1 MHYLDTM
8 GGRISAAREAS
19 ALTVAQAA
27 RRLGV
32 KTATLNNWENDRS
45 EPRANRLTMLAGLLN
60 VSPMWLITG
69 RGEGVSEPDMPLEVA
84 QVKTALEQVVAQQAL
99 LSEAVERLKTAIS
112 RMDGSA
118 DFEAKLEEAEEAA
131 ESGGISE
138 AA

>member
-8 GGRISAAREAS
+8 GGRISAAREAA

-84 QVKTALEQVVAQQAL
+84 QVKTALEQVIAQQSL
-99 LSEAVERLKTAIS
+99 LTEAVERLKTAVS

>member
-8 GGRISAAREAS
+8 GGRISAAREA
-19 ALTVAQAA
+19 AGLTVAQAA

-32 KTATLNNWENDRS
+32 KTATLSNWENDRS

-69 RGEGVSEPDMPLEVA
+69 RGDGVSEPDMPLEVA
-84 QVKTALEQVVAQQAL
+84 QVKTALDQVLAQQAL
-99 LSEAVERLKTAIS
+99 LGEAVERLKTAVS
-112 RMDGSA
+112 RMDGTA
-118 DFEAKLEEAEEAA
+118 DLESKIDEAVEAA
-131 ESGGISE
+131 ENGGISE

>member
-8 GGRISAAREAS
+8 GGRISAAREA
-19 ALTVAQAA
+19 AGLTVAQAA

-32 KTATLNNWENDRS
+32 KTATLSNWENDRS

-69 RGEGVSEPDMPLEVA
+69 RGDGVSEPDMPLEVA
-84 QVKTALEQVVAQQAL
+84 QVKTALDQVLAQQAL
-99 LSEAVERLKTAIS
+99 LTEAVDRLKNAVS
-112 RMDGSA
+112 RMDGTA
-118 DFEAKLEEAEEAA
+118 DFEAKIDEAVEAA
-131 ESGGISE
+131 ENGGISE

>member
-8 GGRISAAREAS
+8 GGRISAAREA
-19 ALTVAQAA
+19 AGLTVAQAA

-32 KTATLNNWENDRS
+32 KTATLSNWENDRS

-69 RGEGVSEPDMPLEVA
+69 RGDGVSEPDMPLEVA
-84 QVKTALEQVVAQQAL
+84 QVKTALDQVLAQQAL
-99 LSEAVERLKTAIS
+99 LAEAVERLKTAVS
-112 RMDGSA
+112 RMDGTA
-118 DFEAKLEEAEEAA
+118 DLESRIEEAVEAA
-131 ESGGISE
+131 ENGGISE

>member
-8 GGRISAAREAS
+8 GGRISAAREAA

-69 RGEGVSEPDMPLEVA
+69 RGEGVSEPDMPLEVS
-84 QVKTALEQVVAQQAL
+84 QVKTALEHVMAQQAL
-99 LSEAVERLKTAIS
+99 LAEAVERLKTAVS

>member
-8 GGRISAAREAS
+8 GGRISAAREA
-19 ALTVAQAA
+19 AGLTVAQGA

-32 KTATLNNWENDRS
+32 KTATLSNWENDRS

-69 RGEGVSEPDMPLEVA
+69 RGDGVSEPDMPLEVA
-84 QVKTALEQVVAQQAL
+84 QVKTALDQVLAQQEL
-99 LSEAVERLKTAIS
+99 LAEAVERLKTAVS
-112 RMDGSA
+112 RMDGTA
-118 DFEAKLEEAEEAA
+118 DFESKIDEAVEAA
-131 ESGGISE
+131 ENGGISE

>member
-8 GGRISAAREAS
+8 GGRISAAREA
-19 ALTVAQAA
+19 AELTVAQAA

-32 KTATLNNWENDRS
+32 KTSTLNNWENDRS

-84 QVKTALEQVVAQQAL
+84 QVKTALEQVIAQQSL
-99 LSEAVERLKTAIS
+99 LTEAVERLKTAVS

>member
-1 MHYLDTM
+1 VHYLDTM

-19 ALTVAQAA
+19 GLTVAQAA

-32 KTATLNNWENDRS
+32 KTATLSNWENDRS

-69 RGEGVSEPDMPLEVA
+69 RGDGVFEPDLPLEVA
-84 QVKTALEQVVAQQAL
+84 HVKTALDQVVAQQAL
-99 LSEAVERLKTAIS
+99 LAEAVDRLKVAIS

-118 DFEAKLEEAEEAA
+118 DFESKIDEAVEAA
-131 ESGGISE
+131 ENGGISE

>member
-8 GGRISAAREAS
+8 GGRISAAREA
-19 ALTVAQAA
+19 AELTVAQAA

-32 KTATLNNWENDRS
+32 KTATLSNWENDRS

-69 RGEGVSEPDMPLEVA
+69 RGEGVSEPDQPLEVA
-84 QVKTALEQVVAQQAL
+84 QVKTALEQVLAQQAL
-99 LSEAVERLKTAIS
+99 LAEAVERLKTAVS

-118 DFEAKLEEAEEAA
+118 DFEAKIEEAVEAA
-131 ESGGISE
+131 ERGGISE

>member
-1 MHYLDTM
+1 
-8 GGRISAAREAS
+8 
-19 ALTVAQAA
+19 
-27 RRLGV
+27 
-32 KTATLNNWENDRS
+32 
-45 EPRANRLTMLAGLLN
+45 MLAGLLN

-69 RGEGVSEPDMPLEVA
+69 RGEGVSEPDTPLEVA
-84 QVKTALEQVVAQQAL
+84 QVKTALEQVMAQQAL
-99 LSEAVERLKTAIS
+99 LAEAVERLKTAVS

>member
-8 GGRISAAREAS
+8 GGRISAAREA
-19 ALTVAQAA
+19 AGLTVAQAA

-32 KTATLNNWENDRS
+32 KTATLSNWENDRS

-69 RGEGVSEPDMPLEVA
+69 RGDGVSEPDMPLEVA
-84 QVKTALEQVVAQQAL
+84 QVKTALDQVLAQQTL
-99 LSEAVERLKTAIS
+99 LAEAVDRLKIAVS
-112 RMDGSA
+112 RMDGTA
-118 DFEAKLEEAEEAA
+118 DFESKIDEAVEAA
-131 ESGGISE
+131 ENGGISE

>member
-8 GGRISAAREAS
+8 GGRISAAREA
-19 ALTVAQAA
+19 AELTVAQAA

-32 KTATLNNWENDRS
+32 KTATLSNWENDRS

-69 RGEGVSEPDMPLEVA
+69 RGEGVSEPDQPLEVA

-99 LSEAVERLKTAIS
+99 LAEAVERLKTAVS

-118 DFEAKLEEAEEAA
+118 DFEAKIEEAVEAA
-131 ESGGISE
+131 ERGGISE

>member
-8 GGRISAAREAS
+8 GGRISAAREA
-19 ALTVAQAA
+19 AELTVAQAA

-32 KTATLNNWENDRS
+32 KTSTLNNWENDRS

-84 QVKTALEQVVAQQAL
+84 HVKTALEQVMAQQAL
-99 LSEAVERLKTAIS
+99 LAEAVERLKTAVS

-118 DFEAKLEEAEEAA
+118 DFEAKLDEAEEAA

>member
-8 GGRISAAREAS
+8 GGRISAAREA
-19 ALTVAQAA
+19 AELTVAQAA

-32 KTATLNNWENDRS
+32 KTSTLKNWDNDRS
-45 EPRANRLTMLAGLLN
+45 EPRANRRTMLAGLLN

-84 QVKTALEQVVAQQAL
+84 QVKTALEQVIAQQSL
-99 LSEAVERLKTAIS
+99 LTEAVERLKTAVS

>member
-8 GGRISAAREAS
+8 GGRISAAREA
-19 ALTVAQAA
+19 AGLTVAQAA

-32 KTATLNNWENDRS
+32 KTATLSNWENDRS

-69 RGEGVSEPDMPLEVA
+69 RGDGVSEPDMPLEVA
-84 QVKTALEQVVAQQAL
+84 QVKTALDQVLAQQAL
-99 LSEAVERLKTAIS
+99 LSEAVERLKTAVS
-112 RMDGSA
+112 RMDGTA
-118 DFEAKLEEAEEAA
+118 DLESKIDEAVEAA
-131 ESGGISE
+131 ENGGISE